1 MNWLDFIIAIIL
13 IASVLGGLKDGTF
26 KSAGRLA
33 AILVAIPLAG
43 LSYRLPSWALSFLP
57 GADWEDLLGFGIA
70 FGLIR
75 WLLEAPVSIE
85 RWLTGEKRQAKGPLN
100 RAMGGAVNLLAGSMG
115 VLLFALAVTAY
126 PILGWLS
133 GAMLDSRLVVSL
145 ESRLGFVPA
154 MLPHMFK
161 AAAEAIRL
169 GS

>member
-1 MNWLDFIIAIIL
+1 M
-13 IASVLGGLKDGTF
+13 
-26 KSAGRLA
+26 
-33 AILVAIPLAG
+33 
-43 LSYRLPSWALSFLP
+43 
-57 GADWEDLLGFGIA
+57 
-70 FGLIR
+70 
-75 WLLEAPVSIE
+75 SIE

-154 MLPHMFK
+154 MLPPMFK